1 MMYHDSVLVLQ
12 SIEGLNIR
20 GEGIYVDTTFGG
32 GGHSKSILQQVGD
45 KGHLYA
51 FDQDEDAKV
60 NAGDW
65 NNFTFIA
72 SNFRYL
78 KRWMRYYGVQ
88 QIDGLLADLG
98 VSSHQ
103 FDEPERGFS
112 YRFDEVL
119 DMRMNQ
125 KQGRSAQVLIR
136 ELSFRELQQMF
147 YAYTDI
153 PNVRKL
159 TSAIDAARQVGSIN
173 TTHQLIQ
180 VMDSCI
186 VGNRMKYLSQV
197 FQAFRIEVNDEMG
210 ALKELLQEAYDL
222 LAPGGRMVFMSYH
235 SMEDRLVKN
244 FFKSGNFEGS
254 QIKDD
259 FGNIY
264 RPFKILTKKPIVP
277 EEEEVSRN
285 VRARSAKLRIAEKK

>member
-20 GEGIYVDTTFGG
+20 KDGIYVDATFGG
-32 GGHSKSILQQVGD
+32 GGHSKSILQDVGD

-60 NAGDW
+60 NAGEW

-78 KRWMRYYGVQ
+78 KRWMRYYGVA
-88 QIDGLLADLG
+88 QIDGILADLG

-112 YRFDEVL
+112 YRFDELL

-125 KQGRSAQVLIR
+125 KQGRSAR
-136 ELSFRELQQMF
+136 ELVRKLSLRELQQLF
-147 YAYTDI
+147 YSYSDV
-153 PNVRKL
+153 PNARKL
-159 TSAIDAARQVGSIN
+159 ARTIEAERQLRSID
-173 TTHQLIQ
+173 TTQQLIQ
-180 VMDSCI
+180 IVDSCVI
-186 VGNRMKYLSQV
+186 GNRMKYLSQV
-197 FQAFRIEVNDEMG
+197 FQAFRIEVNDEVG
-210 ALKELLQEAYDL
+210 SLKDLLKDAFDL

-235 SMEDRLVKN
+235 SLEDRLVKN
-244 FFKSGNFEGS
+244 FFKSGNFEGH

-264 RPFKILTKKPIVP
+264 RPFKLLTKKPIVP
-277 EEEEVSRN
+277 DESEVQRN
-285 VRARSAKLRIAEKK
+285 IRARSAKLRIAEKK